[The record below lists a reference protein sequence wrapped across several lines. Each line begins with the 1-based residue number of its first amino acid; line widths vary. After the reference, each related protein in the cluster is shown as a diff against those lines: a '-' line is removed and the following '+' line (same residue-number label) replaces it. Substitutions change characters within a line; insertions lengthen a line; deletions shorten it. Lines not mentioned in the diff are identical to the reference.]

1 MNIHF
6 DEIIDGFR
14 FTGLADKEI
23 GEEATEI
30 SPSWPTFYTVLAI
43 HIDGSHK
50 DCLEII
56 DPAIVQ
62 RIEKMLA
69 EDV

>member
-1 MNIHF
+1 MNITF
-6 DEIIDGFR
+6 NRSLNGFQ
-14 FTGLADKEI
+14 FTGLAEI
-23 GEEATEI
+23 EHGEEATEI
-30 SPSWPTFYTVLAI
+30 DPSWPTIVTVFAL

-62 RIEKMLA
+62 RIEKMIA

>member
-1 MNIHF
+1 MITTF
-6 DEIIDGFR
+6 DRFINGFQ
-14 FTGLADKEI
+14 FTGLAEI
-23 GEEATEI
+23 EPGEEATDI
-30 SPSWPTFYTVLAI
+30 DPSWPTIVTVFAL

-62 RIEKMLA
+62 RIEQMILEA
-69 EDV
+69 L